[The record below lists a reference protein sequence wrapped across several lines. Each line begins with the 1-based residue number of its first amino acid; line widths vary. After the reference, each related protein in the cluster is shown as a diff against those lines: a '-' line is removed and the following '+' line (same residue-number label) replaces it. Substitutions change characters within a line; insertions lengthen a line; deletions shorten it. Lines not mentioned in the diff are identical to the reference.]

1 MTFIYSKQNP
11 NDKDIF
17 ISCLLYRCERIKCV
31 CKIMARN
38 TSLVFV
44 YQGGDPPCLS
54 CHCLPCNER
63 RQPRCPPTRCL
74 RSRGTWRSGLE
85 SAPALRPWGFF
96 STAPPPP
103 FLLPK
108 WKKCANPTRSLL
120 ALNISWK
127 KLLWLAATQFSFWFW
142 NGEERVKK
150 EGYLFIGG
158 KGDYGKGKM
167 TKPSL
172 DSFLKSYHLQKTVLS
187 RPSCSLTPLWH

>member
-96 STAPPPP
+96 STSPPHFRYQNEKNVLIQRGVCLHWT
-103 FLLPK
+103 FLEKNCSGWLQ
-108 WKKCANPTRSLL
+108 
-120 ALNISWK
+120 LNFRFGSEM
-127 KLLWLAATQFSFWFW
+127 
-142 NGEERVKK
+142 GKK
-150 EGYLFIGG
+150 E
-158 KGDYGKGKM
+158 
-167 TKPSL
+167 
-172 DSFLKSYHLQKTVLS
+172 
-187 RPSCSLTPLWH
+187 

>member
-54 CHCLPCNER
+54 CHCRPCNER

-74 RSRGTWRSGLE
+74 RSRGTCRSGLE
-85 SAPALRPWGFF
+85 LAPALRPWGWWNRVIFF
-96 STAPPPP
+96 NCSSP
-103 FLLPK
+103 FSYQNE
-108 WKKCANPTRSLL
+108 KKCANPTRSFL
-120 ALNISWK
+120 ALNISLKRCSGWLQLNFCFGSEMGNKGK
-127 KLLWLAATQFSFWFW
+127 KRKGIF
-142 NGEERVKK
+142 
-150 EGYLFIGG
+150 LFIECEESGR
-158 KGDYGKGKM
+158 KVIMEKAIWKN
-167 TKPSL
+167 L
-172 DSFLKSYHLQKTVLS
+172 L
-187 RPSCSLTPLWH
+187 